1 MYANMSTIRSTIQSQ
16 SSYVAILSVLFTTV
30 VWWFT
35 VIAEN
40 IFHEL
45 RLVSRVGINAG
56 QVSGNMREICF
67 NRASSVRWDKH
78 ALLDV
83 SI

>member
-1 MYANMSTIRSTIQSQ
+1 MYANMSTIRSTIQSH

-40 IFHEL
+40 IFHKL
-45 RLVSRVGINAG
+45 GLVSRVGISAG
-56 QVSGNMREICF
+56 QASGNM
-67 NRASSVRWDKH
+67 
-78 ALLDV
+78 
-83 SI
+83 